1 MGIIITH
8 EVVLIL
14 NEIIHVNYLAQC
26 LAQSKHTENKGLG
39 YAHT

>member
-1 MGIIITH
+1 MR
-8 EVVLIL
+8 LLQML
-14 NEIIHVNYLAQC
+14 NEIMHVNY